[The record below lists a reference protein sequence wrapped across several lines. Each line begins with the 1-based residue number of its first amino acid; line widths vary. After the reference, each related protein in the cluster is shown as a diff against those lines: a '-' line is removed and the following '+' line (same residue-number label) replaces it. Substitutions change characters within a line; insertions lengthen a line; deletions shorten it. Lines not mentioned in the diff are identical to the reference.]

1 MRNTFYYSGFALVL
15 VLGAGTDY
23 VRETILRNYTSLTGN
38 NTPSIVFNVVTSLV
52 FMALVFALA
61 QAALRK
67 VMSVAFA
74 SFVLAVGLFFLIFPL
89 LISQGIIVPRQV
101 FTLEQFR
108 LHTCLAGAFWFIS
121 GIRQLT
127 HRRRTNR

>member
-1 MRNTFYYSGFALVL
+1 MRNTFYYSGLVL
-15 VLGAGTDY
+15 LLILGAGTDY

-38 NTPSIVFNVVTSLV
+38 ITPSIVFNGVTSLV

-67 VMSVAFA
+67 IMSVAFA
-74 SFVLAVGLFFLIFPL
+74 SFVLAVGLIFLIFPL

-101 FTLEQFR
+101 LTLGQFR
-108 LHTCLAGAFWFIS
+108 LHTSMAGAFWFIS
-121 GIRQLT
+121 GLSQLANS
-127 HRRRTNR
+127 RRANC